1 MKFRAVDIPIMAAP
15 SEQKVGLAV
24 QVKKGSTCLLSTL
37 KTFRMSQSLQ
47 EVFDCFDLDVAG
59 EVMKAEAADRPS
71 GPWRSIDMQETV
83 MGGKKKK
90 KKRPTDP
97 LWKKLRATKQFF
109 FLALVLGSVGIVRLF
124 LLRARAKVI
133 PLTCMHRYQCTH
145 QVYDMHCICCICTG
159 FSGNCE
165 AFLYHEQR

>member
-24 QVKKGSTCLLSTL
+24 QVKRGSTCLLSTL

-59 EVMKAEAADRPS
+59 EVVKAEAADRPS

-83 MGGKKKK
+83 DVLASFKKKKRKKKK
-90 KKRPTDP
+90 KPDRPTLSEKSCGGQP
-97 LWKKLRATKQFF
+97 NNFF
-109 FLALVLGSVGIVRLF
+109 FFGLSIN
-124 LLRARAKVI
+124 I
-133 PLTCMHRYQCTH
+133 
-145 QVYDMHCICCICTG
+145 G
-159 FSGNCE
+159 FS
-165 AFLYHEQR
+165 AA